1 MSSGATKSTDGYVS
15 RYINRRFSTPITNF
29 IVRHNIPLTPNQ
41 VSVISFLIGAAC
53 LPFYLLGH
61 PIIAGILVQVSS
73 IVDGVDGELARIL
86 NMSSKFGAFLDA
98 VLDRLADVLAV
109 LGAALYLSLKMP
121 ISPPLL
127 AVFMLAVSGS
137 LMVSYLHIRTQHDLG
152 KHPMFIG
159 KLWNLSSRD
168 VRLFIIFLGSVT
180 GFLLHALVL
189 VAILANFYA
198 IAKFLEIAYLT
209 SRKTSLSKDSQQPSL
224 GYRRT

>member
-1 MSSGATKSTDGYVS
+1 
-15 RYINRRFSTPITNF
+15 
-29 IVRHNIPLTPNQ
+29 
-41 VSVISFLIGAAC
+41 
-53 LPFYLLGH
+53 
-61 PIIAGILVQVSS
+61 
-73 IVDGVDGELARIL
+73 
-86 NMSSKFGAFLDA
+86 
-98 VLDRLADVLAV
+98 
-109 LGAALYLSLKMP
+109 
-121 ISPPLL
+121 
-127 AVFMLAVSGS
+127 
-137 LMVSYLHIRTQHDLG
+137 QHDLG